1 MTTIS
6 LRPILYLPQRGE
18 VEPRS
23 GSGGGDL
30 TARSCSRYM
39 GEDA

>member
-1 MTTIS
+1 MTVAA
-6 LRPILYLPQRGE
+6 LRPILHLPQRGE

-23 GSGGGDL
+23 GSGGGNL
-30 TARSCSRYM
+30 TARPCSRYM